1 MQGKRLFWKRNCHL
15 TIRFKQK
22 SMYCIKIPI
31 WLFGLIKI
39 ALITLV
45 FSGITSM
52 ITIFYARQIIMDNWD
67 EYRCNPLVIPF
78 SGMFGH
84 DSSETMT
91 QCMFMNFKASSK
103 YHMLPYV
110 NTTNIVTSAIGDV
123 AGGMK
128 SLGFLTQSVQ
138 SAFGNSFKDI
148 VGKIGDFNSVLQYL
162 LLKMETIL
170 QRLVAI
176 VVVAMYTL
184 FSMLQG
190 LKAIGT
196 DRSLRNTIDT
206 IIKFPRIPKPKS
218 MKKRKR

>member
-1 MQGKRLFWKRNCHL
+1 
-15 TIRFKQK
+15 
-22 SMYCIKIPI
+22 MYCIKIPT

-45 FSGITSM
+45 FSAITSV
-52 ITIFYARQIIMDNWD
+52 ITIFYARQIIMDSWD
-67 EYRCNPLVIPF
+67 EYRCNPMVIPF
-78 SGMFGH
+78 AGMFGH

-110 NTTNIVTSAIGDV
+110 NTTNVVTDAIGKV
-123 AGGMK
+123 AGGMY
-128 SLGFLTQSVQ
+128 SLSSLTNSVQ
-138 SAFGNSFKDI
+138 TAFGNSFKDI
-148 VGKIGDFNSVLQYL
+148 VGKIGNFNAVLYYL
-162 LLKMETIL
+162 LVKMETIL

-190 LKAIGT
+190 LKAIGN
-196 DRSLRNTIDT
+196 DKSLKNTVDT
-206 IIKFPRIPKPKS
+206 ILNFPRIPKIKALKL
-218 MKKRKR
+218 KK